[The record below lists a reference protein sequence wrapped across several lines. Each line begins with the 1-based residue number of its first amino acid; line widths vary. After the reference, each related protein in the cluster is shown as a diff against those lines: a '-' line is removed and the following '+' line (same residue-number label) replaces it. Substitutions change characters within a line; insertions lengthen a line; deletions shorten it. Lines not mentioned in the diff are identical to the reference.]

1 MAIGSVA
8 KSNEEQ
14 PKRLPY
20 NFTRTDDA
28 VESAVLSGKSEYAW
42 EQSTLEPLQA
52 IVALTEEVNL
62 NPDVTVKTPLSD
74 WR

>member
-28 VESAVLSGKSEYAW
+28 VESAVLSGKSDYW
-42 EQSTLEPLQA
+42 ERPL
-52 IVALTEEVNL
+52 
-62 NPDVTVKTPLSD
+62 
-74 WR
+74 

>member
-1 MAIGSVA
+1 MPTGGDCMAIGSVA

-28 VESAVLSGKSEYAW
+28 VESAVLSGKPQNECAGDSARY
-42 EQSTLEPLQA
+42 SHCNPL
-52 IVALTEEVNL
+52 
-62 NPDVTVKTPLSD
+62 
-74 WR
+74 